1 MTQAIQ
7 MMLNQLKAKNP
18 QIFQIV
24 EQARQNQNNPME
36 LFKQI
41 TSNYS
46 DEQMNNF
53 YKQAEQMGFD
63 KNLIDQVKKD
73 ISAKEH

>member
-1 MTQAIQ
+1 M
-7 MMLNQLKAKNP
+7 
-18 QIFQIV
+18 V

-53 YKQAEQMGFD
+53 YKQAEQMGFSEE
-63 KNLIDQVKKD
+63 LINQVKNGINTK
-73 ISAKEH
+73 

>member
-1 MTQAIQ
+1 M
-7 MMLNQLKAKNP
+7 KAKNP
-18 QIFQIV
+18 QMFQIV

-53 YKQAEQMGFD
+53 YKQAEQMGFSEE
-63 KNLIDQVKKD
+63 LINQVKNGINTK
-73 ISAKEH
+73 

>member
-1 MTQAIQ
+1 MFQ
-7 MMLNQLKAKNP
+7 M
-18 QIFQIV
+18 V

-73 ISAKEH
+73 VNAKEH